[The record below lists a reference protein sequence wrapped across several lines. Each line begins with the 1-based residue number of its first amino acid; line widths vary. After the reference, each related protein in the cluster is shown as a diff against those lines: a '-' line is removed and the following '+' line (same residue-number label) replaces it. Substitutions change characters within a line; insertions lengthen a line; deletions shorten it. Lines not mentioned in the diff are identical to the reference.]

1 MGMLDGFVF
10 VEASGHGPVPFC
22 GMVLQDM
29 GARIMRIGAPNADPI
44 PGRSDFLNHGK
55 TVLPL
60 DLKSEAGKAAFLH
73 HIAGA
78 DGLIEGFR
86 PGVMERLGLGP
97 ERCLEVNPRLI
108 YARMTGYGQAGPLA
122 TVPGHDINF
131 IALSGILHAVGP
143 KDGAPIPPLNIG
155 GDFGGGAMFLAAG
168 ILGAAL
174 ERQRTG
180 RGRVVEVAM
189 AQAAAKLIAS
199 LYGRFVTDPDQN
211 VRGINIVDG
220 GAPFY
225 STYEAADGKYVA
237 VGALEDR
244 FFAVLAD
251 ALDIPAELRENRMD
265 KRYWPRLRSHM
276 AEAFRM
282 RSRDEW
288 CSLLEGAD
296 ACLSPVLDL
305 AEAPRHPQHEA
316 LGSFSFED
324 GHARPDAVV
333 K

>member
-22 GMVLQDM
+22 GMILREM
-29 GARIMRIGAPNADPI
+29 GARIVRVGAPNADPI
-44 PGRSDFLNHGK
+44 PGRSDFLNHDK
-55 TVLPL
+55 TILPL
-60 DLKSEAGKAAFLH
+60 DLKSEAGKDAFLGE
-73 HIAGA
+73 IARA

-122 TVPGHDINF
+122 AAPGHDINF
-131 IALSGILHAVGP
+131 IALSGILHAVGL
-143 KDGAPIPPLNIG
+143 KDAPPIPPLNIG
-155 GDFGGGAMFLAAG
+155 GDFGGGAMFVAVG

-174 ERQRTG
+174 ERERTG

-189 AQAAAKLIAS
+189 TQAATKLITS

-225 STYEAADGKYVA
+225 TTYETADGKYVA
-237 VGALEDR
+237 VGAIEQR
-244 FFAVLAD
+244 FFDALAD
-251 ALDIPAELRENRMD
+251 ALAIPTDLRENRMD
-265 KRYWPRLRSHM
+265 KSGWPHLRAHM
-276 AEAFRM
+276 AERFRTKT
-282 RSRDEW
+282 REEW
-288 CSLLEGAD
+288 CSLLEGGD

-305 AEAPRHPQHEA
+305 EEAPRHKQHQA
-316 LGSFSFED
+316 LGSFSFDD
-324 GHARPDAVV
+324 GSAKPGAVV
-333 K
+333 R